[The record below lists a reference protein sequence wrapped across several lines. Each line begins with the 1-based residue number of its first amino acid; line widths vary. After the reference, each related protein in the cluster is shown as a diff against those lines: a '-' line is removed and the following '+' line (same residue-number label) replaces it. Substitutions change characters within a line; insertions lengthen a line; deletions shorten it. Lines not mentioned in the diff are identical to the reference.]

1 MKLEK
6 IILEQAANYAA
17 KLATNGITVFLQR
30 WRFYFDDNDR
40 EKMIKQIKDFLL
52 EVSENAVNRKLQD
65 LVNLPT
71 VREKV

>member
-40 EKMIKQIKDFLL
+40 EKMSKQIKDFLL
-52 EVSENAVNRKLQD
+52 EVSENAVNGKH
-65 LVNLPT
+65 
-71 VREKV
+71 

>member
-1 MKLEK
+1 MSKSIEK

-40 EKMIKQIKDFLL
+40 AKLNEEVKKMLL
-52 EVSENAVNRKLQD
+52 EVIENAANRKF
-65 LVNLPT
+65 
-71 VREKV
+71 

>member
-1 MKLEK
+1 MIKLEK

-40 EKMIKQIKDFLL
+40 EKMSKQIKDFLM
-52 EVSENAVNRKLQD
+52 EFAENAVNRK
-65 LVNLPT
+65 
-71 VREKV
+71 K

>member
-30 WRFYFDDNDR
+30 WRFYFDENDR
-40 EKMIKQIKDFLL
+40 EKMSKQIKDFLL
-52 EVSENAVNRKLQD
+52 EVSENAVNRKQQTFINLQ
-65 LVNLPT
+65 T
-71 VREKV
+71 VRAKV

>member
-40 EKMIKQIKDFLL
+40 EKMSKQIKDFLL
-52 EVSENAVNRKLQD
+52 EVSENAVNRKQQTFINLQ
-65 LVNLPT
+65 T
-71 VREKV
+71 VRAKV